1 MRSALTKLTRLPTI
15 FKHKLKNELV
25 QSYLKKVVDTLTSM
39 IFYVLRDEK
48 SGNYDKALECS
59 GFSD

>member
-1 MRSALTKLTRLPTI
+1 MRSALTKLIRLPTI

-25 QSYLKKVVDTLTSM
+25 QSYLKKVVETLTNM
-39 IFYVLRDEK
+39 IFYMLKDEK
-48 SGNYDKALECS
+48 SSNYEKALECS